1 MQAGRDIALLLDIM
15 TRLRDPAVGCA
26 WDAVQT
32 FDTIAPYTIEEAYEV
47 AEAIA
52 RGDRGDMCDE
62 LGDLLLQVV
71 FHARMGEEEGSFDFG
86 DVVEAITAKMIRRHP
101 HVFGDEDTRSPHMA
115 KGAWERIKAEERAQK
130 ARRKGEAAAAK
141 SLLDDVSVA
150 MPPLARAVKLQA
162 KAGTVGFDWNAPKA
176 VIAKVREELD
186 ELERELDGHGARADI
201 EAELGDVLFALANF
215 GRHLGIDPDGAVRVT
230 NEKFRRRFAYIER
243 KLGEVGRSP
252 RDASLAEMEALWQEA
267 KTGA

>member
-1 MQAGRDIALLLDIM
+1 
-15 TRLRDPAVGCA
+15 
-26 WDAVQT
+26 
-32 FDTIAPYTIEEAYEV
+32 
-47 AEAIA
+47 
-52 RGDRGDMCDE
+52 
-62 LGDLLLQVV
+62 
-71 FHARMGEEEGSFDFG
+71 
-86 DVVEAITAKMIRRHP
+86 
-101 HVFGDEDTRSPHMA
+101 
-115 KGAWERIKAEERAQK
+115 
-130 ARRKGEAAAAK
+130 
-141 SLLDDVSVA
+141 

-162 KAGTVGFDWNAPKA
+162 KAGTVGFDWNDPKA